1 MNELEQFDQ
10 RLEGL
15 IAALSPQARKAIAVT
30 IAKKL
35 RTSQQQRI
43 KRQQAPDGT
52 PYVPRKVQP
61 LRKKQGRVK
70 REMFSKLRTNRY
82 MKAVGSSDSAVV
94 EFTGR
99 VQRMARVHQYGLRD
113 RPSIRSKK
121 ISYEERLLLG
131 LEKYDVFFIEKII
144 LSDIT
149 NSYLRSR

>member
-15 IAALSPQARKAIAVT
+15 IAALSPQARKAMAVT

-82 MKAVGSSDSAVV
+82 MKAKGDSNSAVV

-99 VQRMARVHQYGLRD
+99 VQRMARVHHYGLRD
-113 RPSIRSKK
+113 NISRHNQNIRYDERP
-121 ISYEERLLLG
+121 LLG
-131 LEKYDVFFIEKII
+131 LSVQDIAII
-144 LSDIT
+144 DKVIVETLSK
-149 NSYLRSR
+149 

>member
-1 MNELEQFDQ
+1 MNELEHFDQ

-15 IAALSPQARKAIAVT
+15 IAALSPQARKTMAVS

-52 PYVPRKVQP
+52 PYVPRKAQP
-61 LRKKQGRVK
+61 LRKKKGRVK

-113 RPSIRSKK
+113 KASNNSSIIKYEIRP
-121 ISYEERLLLG
+121 LLG
-131 LEKYDVFFIEKII
+131 LNEPFKKEMHSII
-144 LSDIT
+144 YELLT
-149 NSYLRSR
+149 K